1 MSSNRARDDFFP
13 WSGPINLQS
22 YLDEQNI
29 APEDVQ
35 EVEWSTRG
43 DGRHVMTVRLRD
55 GSSLTLQRVAGS
67 S

>member
-1 MSSNRARDDFFP
+1 MSASRERGDFFP

-43 DGRHVMTVRLRD
+43 DGRHVMTVRLRN
-55 GSSLTLQRVAGS
+55 GSTLTLQRAAGAN
-67 S
+67 

>member
-1 MSSNRARDDFFP
+1 MSASWERDDFFP

-43 DGRHVMTVRLRD
+43 DGRHVMTVRLRN
-55 GSSLTLQRVAGS
+55 GSTVTLKRTRES
-67 S
+67 N